1 MRARVGAV
9 RGHGPVAGPTI
20 SFFDLNQLELAFINR
35 VLRGKKTKIPDIV
48 EIGNKARIL
57 RIQKVNL
64 EQILRRHGKERREDV
79 LEKEL
84 EMILSGS
91 RIFSFFPQ
99 RR

>member
-1 MRARVGAV
+1 M
-9 RGHGPVAGPTI
+9 
-20 SFFDLNQLELAFINR
+20 
-35 VLRGKKTKIPDIV
+35 